1 MKMKP
6 SWLVGIAT
14 IFLVGCGDSTGLELQ
29 DLVGTWQAQ
38 SYTYSDQ
45 AGGTLSVNLILTQGA
60 SYTLTVTEAGSAST
74 LFDDGV
80 GGTSSNS
87 GNLSSDGQTL
97 TIAGDVF
104 VATRDGN
111 DLTLVDA
118 TSEYDFDGDGSD
130 DPATLTIVLR
140 RN

>member
-1 MKMKP
+1 M
-6 SWLVGIAT
+6 
-14 IFLVGCGDSTGLELQ
+14 
-29 DLVGTWQAQ
+29 
-38 SYTYSDQ
+38 
-45 AGGTLSVNLILTQGA
+45 SVNLILTQGA

-80 GGTSSNS
+80 GGSSSNS

-97 TIAGDVF
+97 TITGDVF

-118 TSEYDFDGDGSD
+118 TSAYDFDGDGSD